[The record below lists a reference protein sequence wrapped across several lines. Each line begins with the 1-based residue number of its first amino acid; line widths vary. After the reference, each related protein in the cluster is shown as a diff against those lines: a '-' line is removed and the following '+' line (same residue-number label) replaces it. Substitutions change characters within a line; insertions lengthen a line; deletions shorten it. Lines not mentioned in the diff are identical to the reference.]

1 MAWLGFPSPPI
12 GKRVAQGNFGVL
24 LGSVQGEGAPKG
36 EGAAGRK
43 LPTGEGADPAAN
55 HSSSLKPS
63 LDHARDGEVA
73 AVREQREQKSGFG
86 LRLAGSGS
94 RELPGRFSR
103 QQGPALM
110 GNWLW
115 ACLNRRS
122 AAARPPR
129 AGTLRSG
136 SALGPH
142 GEHGGRRGKAPSATG
157 IGVSRASP
165 GPARGRLVLAAVV
178 PLMMM
183 MIPLQMNLSY
193 FHATKFP
200 RCTAMVLRRGMLPEH
215 LSPAQDSYF
224 FLQLVP
230 VSL

>member
-1 MAWLGFPSPPI
+1 M
-12 GKRVAQGNFGVL
+12 Q
-24 LGSVQGEGAPKG
+24 
-36 EGAAGRK
+36 
-43 LPTGEGADPAAN
+43 
-55 HSSSLKPS
+55 
-63 LDHARDGEVA
+63 
-73 AVREQREQKSGFG
+73 EQREQKSGFG

-103 QQGPALM
+103 QRVPALM

-115 ACLNRRS
+115 ACLNRCS

-136 SALGPH
+136 SALGPR

-165 GPARGRLVLAAVV
+165 GPARGRLVLAAAV
-178 PLMMM
+178 PLMM

-200 RCTAMVLRRGMLPEH
+200 GELHGEGAAPGDAPRAPEPSSGQLFPPPTRPCLSATLLVLARTGNPRVHPQTVRMAGRAPRCSPRCTPTRLKG
-215 LSPAQDSYF
+215 
-224 FLQLVP
+224 
-230 VSL
+230 